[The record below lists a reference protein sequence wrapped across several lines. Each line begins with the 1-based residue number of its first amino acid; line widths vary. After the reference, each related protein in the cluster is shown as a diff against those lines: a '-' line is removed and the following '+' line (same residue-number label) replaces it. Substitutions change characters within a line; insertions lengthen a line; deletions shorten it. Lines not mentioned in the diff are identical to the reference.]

1 MGWREWLGLKV
12 SPETFAQLVMD
23 RARRLGLGEFEYDAN
38 MKELRQ
44 AGGNAKWQLYLGRVY
59 EEYVL
64 TPSRARQSVID
75 KFLST
80 VSNGNEEIIPS
91 TYEIARP
98 NLLPLLR
105 DSVDV
110 AVAELSVLRAS
121 AIDGSEFKPFAMA
134 GGPLVGTLIQGIA
147 FDTPNS
153 INRVTEAQLEVWGV
167 TLDTAMDDA
176 VDNLRTMNYP
186 GGWTQLDANTW
197 SGHWDDAYA
206 SSRMV
211 TPEVIHQLGVP
222 DPIVMVP
229 TPDTLLVANGRSE
242 NALSAL
248 AFWCEKSAGPQ
259 KRALSSIAYR
269 LNDRMWTAIPV
280 AEQNAPNLRNY
291 QLKGLSSSHE
301 DQKQL
306 LDDLHERTSQDIWVA
321 SYQLM
326 QRTGSDLITAYTV
339 WTESVDSLL
348 PLADVLVLQSMSD
361 DGNKVA
367 KRVMVPMEAALP
379 ILLPHLDERN
389 DLLPVRY
396 RTTGF
401 PSSGDWNKLE
411 TMAIEL

>member
-12 SPETFAQLVMD
+12 STEKFAQLVMD
-23 RARRLGLGEFEYDAN
+23 RARQLGLGEFEYDPN

-44 AGGNAKWQLYLGRVY
+44 SGGKTKWQLYLGRVY

-64 TPSRARQSVID
+64 TPSKERRSVID

-91 TYEIARP
+91 SYEVARQS
-98 NLLPLLR
+98 LLPILR

-110 AVAELSVLRAS
+110 AVAELSVRRAS
-121 AIDGSEFKPFAMA
+121 AIDGSDFKPFAMA

-153 INRVTEAQLEVWGV
+153 INRVTAAQLEVWGV
-167 TLDTAMDDA
+167 SVVTAMDDA
-176 VDNLRTMNYP
+176 VDNLRKMNHP
-186 GGWTQLDANTW
+186 GGWTQLDAHTW

-242 NALSAL
+242 NALAAL
-248 AFWCEKSAGPQ
+248 AFWCEQSAGPQ

-269 LNDRMWTAIPV
+269 LTDRTWTAIPV
-280 AEQNAPNLRNY
+280 AEQNSPDLRNY

-306 LDDLHERTSQDIWVA
+306 LDDLHERTNQDVWVA
-321 SYQLM
+321 GYQLM
-326 QRTGSDLITAYTV
+326 QKTGSDLITAYTV

-348 PLADVLVLQSMSD
+348 PMADILVLQSMSE
-361 DGNKVA
+361 DGNEVA
-367 KRVMVPMEAALP
+367 KRVMVPMETALP
-379 ILLPHLDERN
+379 ILLPHLDLRD
-389 DLLPVRY
+389 DLFPVRY

-401 PSSGDWNKLE
+401 PSLVDWSKLE